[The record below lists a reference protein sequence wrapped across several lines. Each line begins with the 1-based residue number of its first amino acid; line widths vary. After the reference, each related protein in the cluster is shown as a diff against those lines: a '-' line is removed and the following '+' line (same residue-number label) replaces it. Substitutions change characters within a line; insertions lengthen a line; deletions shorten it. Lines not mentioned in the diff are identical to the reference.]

1 MKTMESVEIT
11 INCTEI
17 DFSIKGIAETYGEQ
31 VWTEDDEHEDGGYFD
46 YVIQKYVYP
55 KVDMAFTCKID
66 SEVVS
71 GDIYIDL
78 VSKNNFLV
86 ISPNTIT
93 LINQHVDTF
102 SIPKVLALIYSNC
115 RV

>member
-1 MKTMESVEIT
+1 MKTIESQEIA
-11 INCTEI
+11 IICSEI
-17 DFSIKGIAETYGEQ
+17 DFSIKGIAEWYGEQ
-31 VWTEDDEHEDGGYFD
+31 VWIEDDEHEDGGYINR
-46 YVIQKYVYP
+46 VLKKYDVP

-78 VSKNNFLV
+78 VSKNNFLAM
-86 ISPNTIT
+86 SPNTIT

-102 SIPKVLALIYSNC
+102 SIPKVLVLIYSNC